1 METELKPP
9 MILNSES
16 YKGVKAGKHII
27 ITNGKMTLNT
37 ADDSI
42 HSNDKLVITGGEI
55 AIDSGDDGIHADGTI
70 EISGGNIV
78 IYKSYE
84 GIESSNMTLSGGEI
98 SVVASDDGINIG
110 GGNDGSAMG
119 RPGENSFSEGGI
131 ERMLTITGGRITVD
145 AAGDGLDSNGSINMT
160 GGHVVVYG
168 PANGGN
174 GALDYDKEFLI
185 SGGTLIATG
194 SVGMLQATSENSTQN
209 TIVMTFSEGAQEAGT
224 NVVLSDANGK
234 EIISIEPTKIYQS
247 VIISSPDII
256 SGDSYI
262 LTYGESKS
270 SELTVSSVLTYLNE
284 SGITTMPQTNVGA
297 KGGRLGNHKDKSNE
311 ERRAE

>member
-84 GIESSNMTLSGGEI
+84 GA
-98 SVVASDDGINIG
+98 VALT
-110 GGNDGSAMG
+110 GNN
-119 RPGENSFSEGGI
+119 R
-131 ERMLTITGGRITVD
+131 
-145 AAGDGLDSNGSINMT
+145 
-160 GGHVVVYG
+160 
-168 PANGGN
+168 
-174 GALDYDKEFLI
+174 
-185 SGGTLIATG
+185 
-194 SVGMLQATSENSTQN
+194 
-209 TIVMTFSEGAQEAGT
+209 
-224 NVVLSDANGK
+224 
-234 EIISIEPTKIYQS
+234 
-247 VIISSPDII
+247 
-256 SGDSYI
+256 
-262 LTYGESKS
+262 
-270 SELTVSSVLTYLNE
+270 
-284 SGITTMPQTNVGA
+284 
-297 KGGRLGNHKDKSNE
+297 
-311 ERRAE
+311 